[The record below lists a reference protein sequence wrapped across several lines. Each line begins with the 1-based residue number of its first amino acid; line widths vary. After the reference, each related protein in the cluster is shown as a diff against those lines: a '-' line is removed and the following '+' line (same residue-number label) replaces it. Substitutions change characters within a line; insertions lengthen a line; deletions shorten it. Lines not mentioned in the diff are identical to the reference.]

1 MFNKILVGYDG
12 SPHARK
18 ALHVSFDL
26 AKKYGAQITAVSV
39 AHVPDFADT
48 RDEVNG
54 VMEDAKD
61 FFGKVLEEAKD
72 LAAREGLSLTTRIV
86 PGHPADTL
94 ARLVE
99 EEGYD
104 LVVLG
109 ARGLSGFKRYLLGSV
124 SEAVVRLA
132 SCPVL
137 IIKGKNKGKGTTNS
151 TEVY

>member
-18 ALHVSFDL
+18 ALHVSLDL
-26 AKKYGAQITAVSV
+26 AKKYGAQITVVSV

-54 VMEDAKD
+54 VLEDAKN
-61 FFGKVLEEAKD
+61 FFSKALEEATN
-72 LAAREGLSLTTRIV
+72 LAAREGLTLTTRVV

-104 LVVLG
+104 LLVLG
-109 ARGLSGFKRYLLGSV
+109 ARGLSGIKRYLLGSV

-137 IIKGKNKGKGTTNS
+137 IIKGKK
-151 TEVY
+151 

>member
-12 SPHARK
+12 SPYARR
-18 ALHVSFDL
+18 ALIAALDL
-26 AKKYGAQITAVSV
+26 AKRYEAQITAVSV

-54 VMEDAKD
+54 VLEDAKN
-61 FFGKVLEEAKD
+61 FFAQALEQAKN
-72 LAAREGLSLTTRIV
+72 LAAREGITLTTKVV

-94 ARLVE
+94 TRLVE

-109 ARGLSGFKRYLLGSV
+109 SRGLSGIRRYLLGSV
-124 SEAVVRLA
+124 SEAVIRLA

-137 IIKGKNKGKGTTNS
+137 VIKGKVS
-151 TEVY
+151 HF

>member
-12 SPHARK
+12 SPNARK
-18 ALHVSFDL
+18 ALLAALEL
-26 AKKYGAQITAVSV
+26 AKKYGAPITAVSV

-54 VMEDAKD
+54 VLEDAKN
-61 FFGKVLEEAKD
+61 FFAQALAEAQN
-72 LAAREGLSLTTRIV
+72 LATREGVTLTTKVV

-104 LVVLG
+104 LLVLG
-109 ARGLSGFKRYLLGSV
+109 ARGLSGIKRYLLGSV
-124 SEAVVRLA
+124 SEAMVRLA
-132 SCPVL
+132 NCPVL
-137 IIKGKNKGKGTTNS
+137 IIKGKK
-151 TEVY
+151 